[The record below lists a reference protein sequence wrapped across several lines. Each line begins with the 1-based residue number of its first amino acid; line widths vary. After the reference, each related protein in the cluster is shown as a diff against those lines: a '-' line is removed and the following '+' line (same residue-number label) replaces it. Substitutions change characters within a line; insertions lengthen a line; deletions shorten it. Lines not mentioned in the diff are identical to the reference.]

1 MSLFVLR
8 SFIKAQKTQELYN
21 NTAECSLRLIMYEGC
36 SKSFEPL
43 QEAVELGPSYS
54 LRIFSHLYD
63 ED

>member
-1 MSLFVLR
+1 M
-8 SFIKAQKTQELYN
+8 KYTN
-21 NTAECSLRLIMYEGC
+21 NISYMYEGC